1 VHINKLYTNR
11 FSQIQC
17 IANNPVLNVVSKAAK
32 NDAVYILCSNACN
45 QKKLLFYYLKVNQC
59 KRLTFVHCS

>member
-1 VHINKLYTNR
+1 
-11 FSQIQC
+11 
-17 IANNPVLNVVSKAAK
+17 LNVVSKAAK

-45 QKKLLFYYLKVNQC
+45 QKKLLFCYLKVNQC